1 MIEINFQSKLLSKI
15 NTGETTKS
23 IKVKYLKVHLVN
35 HIRKGVQF
43 GCVIISFLK
52 QQ

>member
-23 IKVKYLKVHLVN
+23 IKVKYLKVH